1 VYRNDSNGERETQR
15 TILNLK
21 LTIQSNSTPCRND
34 HLGRIAS
41 CSAEVRLKE
50 KGPIGSLAL
59 AALSLELSMS
69 PPSTPPESDSSSL
82 IGRFFG
88 VFRYSKEAL
97 SLVWTTDKRL
107 TFILFALTIFAGVIP
122 GAIAYIGKLIVD
134 AVVLA
139 SQTELAADR
148 SMVLK
153 WIGLEAVLIVL
164 MAAAQRALMV
174 SQSLLRALLGQRVNV
189 MILEKAQTLELSHFE
204 DSEFYDKMTRARR
217 EASSRPLSLVKRT
230 FGLVQNGITLLTYG
244 WLLIQFS
251 WLAVLGLLVAALPA
265 FFVETYFSGAAFRLF
280 RWQVPETRKR
290 NYLEWL
296 LARED
301 YVKELK
307 LFGTGDLFLGRYR
320 EIFEKLYAED
330 KALTLRRGLWGFLL
344 GVLSSVAF
352 YGAYAWIGWSAA
364 IGTITLGGMTM
375 YLLIFKQGQSS
386 IAASLTAI
394 GKMYE
399 DNLYLSNLYEFLD
412 EEINTQDGTAKSGI
426 TIGDG
431 VRFEE
436 VSFTYPGQTIPALD
450 KVSLHLRPGQKLALV
465 GENGSGKT
473 TLIKLL
479 TRLYLPTEGRILLDG
494 RDLNEWQLDALR
506 ERIGVIF
513 QDFVRYQ
520 LKVGE
525 NIGVGDVAH
534 FETREQQQDAAE
546 KGMAHPFIDE
556 MENGYDT
563 QLGRWFKDGRE
574 LSGGQW
580 QKIALSRAFMRKQAD
595 ILVLDEPT
603 AAMDAE
609 AEAHIFDHFREA
621 TQKQMAILIS
631 HRFSTVR
638 MADEII
644 VLDKG
649 KIIERGSHE
658 HLMEQD
664 CHYAHLF
671 TIQAKGYQ

>member
-1 VYRNDSNGERETQR
+1 
-15 TILNLK
+15 
-21 LTIQSNSTPCRND
+21 
-34 HLGRIAS
+34 
-41 CSAEVRLKE
+41 
-50 KGPIGSLAL
+50 
-59 AALSLELSMS
+59 MS
-69 PPSTPPESDSSSL
+69 PPAPADKDPTSILS
-82 IGRFFG
+82 RFFG
-88 VFRYSKEAL
+88 VFRYSKEAIG
-97 SLVWTTDKRL
+97 LVWTTDKRL
-107 TFILFALTIFAGVIP
+107 TLVLLALTIFAGVVP
-122 GAIAYIGKLIVD
+122 GAIAYVGKLIVD

-139 SQTELAADR
+139 VKTDLPADR
-148 SMVLK
+148 WMVLN
-153 WIGLEAVLIVL
+153 WIGVEGVLVIL
-164 MAAAQRALMV
+164 MAAAQRVLMI
-174 SQSLLRALLGQRVNV
+174 SNSLLRALLGQRVNV

-204 DSEFYDKMTRARR
+204 DSEFYDKLTRARR
-217 EASSRPLSLVKRT
+217 EASSRPLSLVTRT

-251 WLAVLGLLVAALPA
+251 WLAVVGLLVAALPS

-280 RWQVPETRKR
+280 RWQVPETRLR

-307 LFGTGDLFLGRYR
+307 LYGTGELFLGRYR

-330 KALTLRRGLWGFLL
+330 KALTLKRGLWGFLL
-344 GVLSSVAF
+344 GVLSTVAF
-352 YGAYAWIGWSAA
+352 YGAYGWIGWSAA
-364 IGTITLGGMTM
+364 IGSITLGGMTM

-386 IAASLTAI
+386 ISASLTAI

-399 DNLYLSNLYEFLD
+399 DNLYLSNLYEFLE
-412 EEINTQDGTAKSGI
+412 EEIDTQDGTATAGPSP
-426 TIGDG
+426 GDG

-436 VSFTYPGQTIPALD
+436 VTFTYPGQTTPAVD
-450 KVSLHLRPGQKLALV
+450 RISLRLQPGQKLALV

-479 TRLYLPTEGRILLDG
+479 TRLYLPTEGRVLLDG
-494 RDLNEWQLDALR
+494 LDLNEWQLEALR
-506 ERIGVIF
+506 DRIGVIF

-525 NIGVGDVAH
+525 NIGVGDVTNFDA
-534 FETREQQQDAAE
+534 RDQQQTAAE
-546 KGMAHPFIDE
+546 KGMADPFIEE
-556 MENGYDT
+556 MKNGYDT

-603 AAMDAE
+603 SAMDAE
-609 AEAHIFDHFREA
+609 AEAKIFDHFREV

-638 MADEII
+638 MADQII

-649 KIIERGSHE
+649 KITERGSHE
-658 HLMEQD
+658 ELMQQRG
-664 CHYAHLF
+664 HYAHLF
-671 TIQAKGYQ
+671 EIQAKGYQ

>member
-1 VYRNDSNGERETQR
+1 
-15 TILNLK
+15 
-21 LTIQSNSTPCRND
+21 
-34 HLGRIAS
+34 
-41 CSAEVRLKE
+41 
-50 KGPIGSLAL
+50 
-59 AALSLELSMS
+59 MS
-69 PPSTPPESDSSSL
+69 PPEVLLDNDAPSL

-107 TFILFALTIFAGVIP
+107 TFILAALTIFAGVIP
-122 GAIAYIGKLIVD
+122 GGIAYIGKLIVD

-139 SQTELAADR
+139 SQSDLSADR
-148 SMVLK
+148 WMVLK
-153 WIGLEAVLIVL
+153 WVGVEAGLIIV

-189 MILEKAQTLELSHFE
+189 MILEKAQELELSHFE
-204 DSEFYDKMTRARR
+204 DSEFYDKLTRARR
-217 EASSRPLSLVKRT
+217 EASSRPLSLVTRT

-251 WLAVLGLLVAALPA
+251 WLAVLGLLVAALPS

-301 YVKELK
+301 FVKELK
-307 LFGTGDLFLGRYR
+307 LFGTGELFLARYR
-320 EIFEKLYAED
+320 EIFETLFKED
-330 KALTLRRGLWGFLL
+330 KALTLKRGLWGFLL
-344 GVLSSVAF
+344 GMLSTIAF

-364 IGTITLGGMTM
+364 MGWITLGGMTM

-399 DNLYLSNLYEFLD
+399 DNLYLSNLYEFLE
-412 EEINTQDGTAKSGI
+412 EEIDTQDGTAQSGPKP
-426 TIGDG
+426 GDG
-431 VRFEE
+431 VRFEG
-436 VSFTYPGQTIPALD
+436 VSFTYPGQKIPALD
-450 KVSLHLRPGQKLALV
+450 KISLHLQPGQKLALV

-479 TRLYLPTEGRILLDG
+479 TRLYLPTSGRVLLDG
-494 RDLNEWQLDALR
+494 RDLNEWELDALR
-506 ERIGVIF
+506 GRIGVIF

-525 NIGVGDVAH
+525 NIGVGDVAN
-534 FETREQQQDAAE
+534 FDARDQQQDAAE
-546 KGMAHPFIDE
+546 KGMAHPFIE
-556 MENGYDT
+556 ELGKGYDT

-603 AAMDAE
+603 SAMDAE
-609 AEAHIFDHFREA
+609 AESQIFDHFREA

-638 MADEII
+638 MADEIV
-644 VLDKG
+644 VLAKG
-649 KIIERGSHE
+649 KMIERGSHE
-658 HLMEQD
+658 ELMEQNGQ
-664 CHYAHLF
+664 YAHLF